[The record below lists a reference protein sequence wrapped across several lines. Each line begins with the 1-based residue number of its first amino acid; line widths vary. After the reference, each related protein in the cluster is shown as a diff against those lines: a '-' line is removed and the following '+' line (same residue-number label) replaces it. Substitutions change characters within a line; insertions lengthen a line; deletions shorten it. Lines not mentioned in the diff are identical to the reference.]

1 MGDVLGI
8 MKCSTFTPPYVGVF
22 LEGFLTNMDPM
33 SIVVNAVQLILSIL
47 IWYPFVKS
55 YEKTYGNKEEETN
68 AISAEDAAILDDLD
82 LDF

>member
-1 MGDVLGI
+1 MYLGI

-55 YEKTYGNKEEETN
+55 YERLMVIKKKKLML
-68 AISAEDAAILDDLD
+68 SVQKMQLS
-82 LDF
+82 

>member
-1 MGDVLGI
+1 
-8 MKCSTFTPPYVGVF
+8 
-22 LEGFLTNMDPM
+22 MDPM

-55 YEKTYGNKEEETN
+55 YEKTYGNKEETN
-68 AISAEDAAILDDLD
+68 AISTEDAAILDDLD